1 MDCISGAVLI
11 LFALWG
17 WYETSTWKVS
27 AASGSLS
34 PRVYPRAVFT
44 CILICGAIILGRT
57 LFKMFLSKK
66 DSAAELDRMIDM
78 HFLTLIYIFALRA
91 FGFLFTTPV
100 FLFLA
105 MLLFGERKWLRMVII
120 SIVGTAVLY
129 LFFVQIMSVRF

>member
-1 MDCISGAVLI
+1 MKKKYMDCISGAVLI

-78 HFLTLIYIFALRA
+78 HLVNVA
-91 FGFLFTTPV
+91 
-100 FLFLA
+100 
-105 MLLFGERKWLRMVII
+105 
-120 SIVGTAVLY
+120 AVT
-129 LFFVQIMSVRF
+129 V